1 MTFVHWGPLL
11 DGMLEAVWVVN
22 SHNLRIAA
30 VNAAAATLLQR
41 APADLIGRPV
51 VDLTASP
58 EDACFWEDV
67 AAGLSDGIHTE
78 TLLRRADGQTVLV
91 DRRVSQVS
99 LGDGTQVYLVGMQDL
114 SEQRHTQNQLE
125 NLVAELRATL
135 ESTADGIMVC
145 DLDGGIRAYNQPF
158 ARLWGLPTELL
169 THRDDQAVHTH
180 LANQVLDTTQYQ
192 QRLSHI
198 GRSPLLEANDVLVL
212 RSGRVLE
219 RNTTPRLTRGR
230 PTGRVYAF
238 RDITERLAAETQMQL
253 GAKVFE
259 NSLDAIFI
267 TDAQHQVLLCNP
279 MAGQLTQRPTESLQ
293 RANAWDLFFS
303 HQEPDLAR
311 HINDRLNRTGYWEG
325 EAWHRRPNGSA
336 VALQV
341 SWVQLKDPAGHISHT
356 VVFAKD
362 LTEKLAAQ
370 QRIEQLAYTD
380 PLTGLPNRLMLTE
393 RVTYALQLAQRNQV
407 GFAVLFLDLDRFK
420 HINDSLGHML
430 GDRVLIEV
438 ANRLKGCLRQ
448 TDTLCRLGGDEFV
461 IHLHEADAQAA
472 ELTARR
478 IQKALDT
485 PVQLES
491 MNFSLS
497 CSMGIA
503 LYPTDGQTLDE
514 LIQHADTAMYRVKER
529 SKGSFRFYQPQMNID
544 VLSRVKMD
552 HAMREGLDNQ
562 EFQLHYQPRIGL
574 AHGGLQGGEA
584 LLRWNSPTLGTV
596 PPGTFIGVA
605 EDTGF
610 IVQLGQWV
618 LNQAAAQ
625 AALWASQ
632 GTPCLVSVN
641 VSPLQFQQSHF
652 VDHVA
657 EVLQTHALDPAL
669 LELELTE
676 SILIHDAEEN
686 LDRLQALTALG
697 VTLSLDD
704 FGTGYSSLS
713 YLKRFPLH
721 ALKIDRSFIQSMHT
735 QDSDAAIVAAIVQMG
750 HALGLSVVA
759 EGVEHAAQRDMLAR
773 LGCDQYQGFLSAPGL
788 PATAFAQDWLA
799 AGAQRP

>member
-1 MTFVHWGPLL
+1 MKFVHWTPLL
-11 DGMLEAVWVVN
+11 EGMLEAVWVVD
-22 SHNLRIAA
+22 SYNLRIVA
-30 VNAAAATLLQR
+30 VNSAAAKLLQLT
-41 APADLIGRPV
+41 PPDLLGRPA

-67 AAGLSDGIHTE
+67 AEGLADSIHTE

-91 DRRVSQVS
+91 DRRVSQVTMD
-99 LGDGTQVYLVGMQDL
+99 DGSRVYLVGIQDL
-114 SEQRHTQNQLE
+114 SAQRQTQNQLE

-135 ESTADGIMVC
+135 DSTADGIMVC
-145 DLDGGIRAYNQPF
+145 DLDGGIRAYNRHF
-158 ARLWGLPTELL
+158 AQLWTLPDELL
-169 THRDDQAVHTH
+169 IHRDDQAVHTH

-192 QRLSHI
+192 ARLSHI
-198 GRSPLLEANDVLVL
+198 GRSPLLEATDVLVL

-219 RNTTPRLTRGR
+219 RSTLPRLTRGR

-267 TDAQHQVLLCNP
+267 TDARHAVLLCNP
-279 MAGQLTQRPTESLQ
+279 MAAKLTQQEPSALERTS
-293 RANAWDLFFS
+293 AWTLFFS
-303 HQEPDLAR
+303 RQETDLSS
-311 HINDRLNRTGYWEG
+311 HIRERLDRTGYWEG
-325 EAWHRRPNGSA
+325 EAWHRRPDGTA

-341 SWVQLKDPAGHISHT
+341 SWVQLKDAEGEVLHT

-370 QRIEQLAYTD
+370 KRIEQLAYTD
-380 PLTGLPNRLMLTE
+380 PLTGLPNRLMLSE

-407 GFAVLFLDLDRFK
+407 GFAVIFLDLDRFK

-438 ANRLKGCLRQ
+438 ANRLKMCLRQ

-461 IHLHEADAQAA
+461 IHLHEAETQAA

-478 IQKALDT
+478 IQKALEAPVELDT
-485 PVQLES
+485 L
-491 MNFSLS
+491 NFSLS

-503 LYPTDGQTLDE
+503 LYPNDGHTLDE

-529 SKGSFRFYQPQMNID
+529 GKGSFRFYQPQMNID

-552 HAMREGLDNQ
+552 HAMRDGLDRQ
-562 EFQLHYQPRIGL
+562 QFQLHYQPRIGL
-574 AHGGLQGGEA
+574 VDGSIQGGEA
-584 LLRWNSPTLGTV
+584 LLRWTHPELGKV

-605 EDTGF
+605 EETGF

-618 LNQAAAQ
+618 LDQAVAQ
-625 AALWASQ
+625 AALWARQ

-652 VDHVA
+652 AEQVA
-657 EVLQTHALDPAL
+657 RALQTHALNPAL

-686 LDRLQALTALG
+686 LERLQALTALG
-697 VTLSLDD
+697 ITLSLDD

-721 ALKIDRSFIQSMHT
+721 QLKIDRSFIQSMHQ

-759 EGVEHAAQRDMLAR
+759 EGVEHAEQRDMLAR

-788 PATAFAQDWLA
+788 PAADFETWLK
-799 AGAQRP
+799 PH